1 MKTFQLD
8 DRLASDCCVVG
19 KLTLSYLL
27 IMNNKLLPW
36 FILVPE
42 TDVTEFYQLEESEQL
57 ILLTEINM
65 LSHFIKQEYKCD
77 KLNVATIGNIV
88 EQLHIHV
95 VGRNISDYCWPGVVW
110 GAEGKQP
117 YNDVEI
123 EKLGKFVKAKLHCT

>member
-1 MKTFQLD
+1 MKKFQLD
-8 DRLASDCCVVG
+8 NRLTNDCYVVG

-27 IMNNKLLPW
+27 IMNNNLLPW

-42 TDVTEFYQLEESEQL
+42 TDVTEFFQLEENDQL
-57 ILLTEINM
+57 TLLSEINR
-65 LSHFIKQEYKCD
+65 LSQFVKLEFQCD

-95 VGRNISDYCWPGVVW
+95 VGRNLSDYCWPGVVW

-117 YNDVEI
+117 YDEDKI
-123 EKLGKFVKAKLHCT
+123 EKLGELIKAKLNCS